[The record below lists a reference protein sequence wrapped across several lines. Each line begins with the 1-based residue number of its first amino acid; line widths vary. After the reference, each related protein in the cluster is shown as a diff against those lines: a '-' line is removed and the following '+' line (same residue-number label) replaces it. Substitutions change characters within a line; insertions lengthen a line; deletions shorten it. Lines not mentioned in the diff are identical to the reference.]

1 MTLHRCGRLH
11 TLAVGVVVAAALM
24 LGGCSS
30 SPSADELRQLETLK
44 AEVASMQK
52 QVGDLEKKKADLE
65 KELADLNAK
74 TQKAKDD
81 QQVVR
86 QRLGK

>member
-1 MTLHRCGRLH
+1 MTLHRFGSLRP
-11 TLAVGVVVAAALM
+11 LATGVVLAAALT

-30 SPSADELRQLETLK
+30 SPSEDELRQLEMLKGEVTSLQKKVGTL
-44 AEVASMQK
+44 EQR
-52 QVGDLEKKKADLE
+52 KADLE

-74 TQKAKDD
+74 IQKAKDD